1 MKWNKLCQFSDS
13 TYPLIFILGLAG
25 PNRKVAQED
34 IGKLFLVLTNFVKI
48 LTRRMLCY
56 AKNPFYQKVSK
67 LGKRNRE
74 EILITSNETWHH
86 VRFLCFIRLE

>member
-48 LTRRMLCY
+48 
-56 AKNPFYQKVSK
+56 
-67 LGKRNRE
+67 
-74 EILITSNETWHH
+74 
-86 VRFLCFIRLE
+86 